1 MLVFTRTTGQPVQA
15 ADGTVVGRLR
25 DLTARLGAEH
35 PTVHRLAVGTR
46 RNLTHLVPWSAVAA
60 FERAGVQLGNVGSVD
75 AFAAGG
81 PRLPLEADELL
92 LGRDVLDTQIVDVV
106 GHRLSRVS
114 DVLLTRLPDGRLE
127 VAAVDVGIGAVLRR
141 LGLRWLGE
149 RFPER
154 AVDWR
159 DLHLTSERGHDVH
172 LATTAAA
179 VHRLDAHDLA
189 ELLTRLDTGSAA
201 KVIKT
206 VGPERAAGA
215 VARAHPE
222 VGGRLMLAL
231 EPDEAARVIGELPPE
246 SDEQYRQVL
255 SSRSPLAGRRFSRLR
270 GWRLHRPLPSGRPT
284 GTQP

>member
-206 VGPERAAGA
+206 VGPERAARA

-222 VGGRLMLAL
+222 VGGRLMRAL
-231 EPDEAARVIGELPPE
+231 ETDEAARVIGELPPE